1 MASYVGK
8 ILVGA
13 AAVVVGFALGGMLSA
28 VFDLPQPKMPEA
40 VDNRLLALS
49 TFVGSVAL
57 CVGLVGIA
65 RRLRGGF
72 WARWLIVAG
81 FAYGCLGINNTIE
94 AAIFTSIGGWPTL
107 AVLWLVTCLLV
118 TGLIAGLFRSP
129 TRNEPLGPNVRR
141 FFAARST
148 GQWVGRFFAAWLAF
162 PAVYFLFGMPVGLL
176 VQGAYRAEAFGLR
189 LPSLPIIIGVQLV
202 RSVIFLVVSL
212 PVLVAWSDSRR
223 RLGLTYGLS
232 LFIVLGLYGMIQAYW
247 LPWDMRGIHAIEI
260 LLDSLVY
267 GWLLVILLVP
277 SQGLHSEPLPSSAP
291 ASEGV
296 AATSDRLASD

>member
-1 MASYVGK
+1 MVRYAGK

-13 AAVVVGFALGGMLSA
+13 MAVMVGFAVGGMLSA
-28 VFDLPQPKMPEA
+28 ALGLPQPKMPQA
-40 VDNRLLALS
+40 VDGRLLALS
-49 TFVGSVAL
+49 TFAGSVVL
-57 CVGLVGIA
+57 CVGLVEIA

-129 TRNEPLGPNVRR
+129 AGDEPFGTTVRR
-141 FFAARST
+141 FFAART
-148 GQWVGRFFAAWLAF
+148 LGQWVGRFFAAWLAF
-162 PAVYFLFGMPVGLL
+162 PTVYFLFGTPVGFL
-176 VQGAYRAEAFGLR
+176 VQDAYRAEAFGLR
-189 LPSLPIIIGVQLV
+189 LPSLPIIIGVQLI
-202 RSVIFLVVSL
+202 RSVIFLLVSL

-223 RLGLTYGLS
+223 RLALTFGLS

-247 LPWDMRGIHAIEI
+247 LPWDMRGIHAVEI
-260 LLDSLVY
+260 LVDSLVY

-277 SQGLHSEPLPSSAP
+277 SHGLHSQPLPQSVPTADGAAVNSA
-291 ASEGV
+291 
-296 AATSDRLASD
+296 